1 MKKRDTSLFT
11 DWVLNN
17 RFSVGLINVLL
28 VLVIVLVFNKI
39 SFILNPVNTFISAI
53 LPPLLVAM
61 VQYYLMEPV
70 VDKLEEKFKVPRT
83 VTIMVIFAI
92 VTVFLIWAINS
103 LIPVVQSQID
113 SLVKNWPTIWK
124 NSTNAV
130 DELLHSPK
138 FSGLRDS
145 LQKQMTS
152 LQKNFSKSMGSTVSS
167 ALGNLTSAVTVA
179 TAVFTTLA
187 TAAFCGQ
194 VRSPALGAGD
204 QQAAA

>member
-28 VLVIVLVFNKI
+28 ALVIVLVFNKI

-113 SLVKNWPTIWK
+113 SLV
-124 NSTNAV
+124 
-130 DELLHSPK
+130 
-138 FSGLRDS
+138 
-145 LQKQMTS
+145 
-152 LQKNFSKSMGSTVSS
+152 
-167 ALGNLTSAVTVA
+167 
-179 TAVFTTLA
+179 
-187 TAAFCGQ
+187 
-194 VRSPALGAGD
+194 
-204 QQAAA
+204 

>member
-1 MKKRDTSLFT
+1 
-11 DWVLNN
+11 
-17 RFSVGLINVLL
+17 
-28 VLVIVLVFNKI
+28 
-39 SFILNPVNTFISAI
+39 
-53 LPPLLVAM
+53 
-61 VQYYLMEPV
+61 
-70 VDKLEEKFKVPRT
+70 
-83 VTIMVIFAI
+83 MVIFAI

-152 LQKNFSKSMGSTVSS
+152 LQKNFSKSMGSTVLQRPGEFNQRGHRSDSRLHDPGHSS
-167 ALGNLTSAVTVA
+167 VFALLYAERRA
-179 TAVFTTLA
+179 Q
-187 TAAFCGQ
+187 TAAFSGQ

-204 QQAAA
+204 QQVAA

>member
-28 VLVIVLVFNKI
+28 ALVIILVFNKI
-39 SFILNPVNTFISAI
+39 SFILNPVNIFISAI
-53 LPPLLVAM
+53 MPPVLVAM

-83 VTIMVIFAI
+83 VTILVIFAI

-113 SLVKNWPTIWK
+113 SLVKNWHTIWK
-124 NSTNAV
+124 N
-130 DELLHSPK
+130 
-138 FSGLRDS
+138 
-145 LQKQMTS
+145 
-152 LQKNFSKSMGSTVSS
+152 
-167 ALGNLTSAVTVA
+167 
-179 TAVFTTLA
+179 
-187 TAAFCGQ
+187 
-194 VRSPALGAGD
+194 
-204 QQAAA
+204 

>member
-28 VLVIVLVFNKI
+28 ALVIILVFNKI

-53 LPPLLVAM
+53 MPPVLVAM

-83 VTIMVIFAI
+83 VTILVIFAI

-113 SLVKNWPTIWK
+113 SLVKNWPPSGRIRPTRLM
-124 NSTNAV
+124 NSCTARNSVVCAI
-130 DELLHSPK
+130 LC
-138 FSGLRDS
+138 
-145 LQKQMTS
+145 
-152 LQKNFSKSMGSTVSS
+152 KS
-167 ALGNLTSAVTVA
+167 
-179 TAVFTTLA
+179 
-187 TAAFCGQ
+187 
-194 VRSPALGAGD
+194 R
-204 QQAAA
+204 

>member
-70 VDKLEEKFKVPRT
+70 VDKLEEE
-83 VTIMVIFAI
+83 
-92 VTVFLIWAINS
+92 
-103 LIPVVQSQID
+103 VQGAADGHHHGDFCYSHGLLDLGHQFPD
-113 SLVKNWPTIWK
+113 SGRPEP
-124 NSTNAV
+124 
-130 DELLHSPK
+130 D
-138 FSGLRDS
+138 
-145 LQKQMTS
+145 
-152 LQKNFSKSMGSTVSS
+152 
-167 ALGNLTSAVTVA
+167 
-179 TAVFTTLA
+179 
-187 TAAFCGQ
+187 
-194 VRSPALGAGD
+194 
-204 QQAAA
+204 

>member
-28 VLVIVLVFNKI
+28 ALLIVLVFNKI

-113 SLVKNWPTIWK
+113 SLVKNWPTIWRIRPTRLMSSCTVR
-124 NSTNAV
+124 NSAACAI
-130 DELLHSPK
+130 LC
-138 FSGLRDS
+138 
-145 LQKQMTS
+145 
-152 LQKNFSKSMGSTVSS
+152 KS
-167 ALGNLTSAVTVA
+167 
-179 TAVFTTLA
+179 
-187 TAAFCGQ
+187 
-194 VRSPALGAGD
+194 R
-204 QQAAA
+204 

>member
-113 SLVKNWPTIWK
+113 SLVKNWPTI
-124 NSTNAV
+124 
-130 DELLHSPK
+130 
-138 FSGLRDS
+138 
-145 LQKQMTS
+145 
-152 LQKNFSKSMGSTVSS
+152 
-167 ALGNLTSAVTVA
+167 
-179 TAVFTTLA
+179 
-187 TAAFCGQ
+187 
-194 VRSPALGAGD
+194 
-204 QQAAA
+204 